1 MLLMAC
7 HQQPVSA
14 TPPQPASATLCRP
27 DSVVAVRSMP
37 VPQVP
42 DSMLGRRG
50 AIVGVVLDP
59 SGPPLNGAMVAAYRA
74 MDSTRAVRARAVT
87 GTDGVFQ
94 LGGLEPGRYELVAR
108 RIGSVVVRTPVTVR
122 ANAVKALVI
131 RLCSAHLKLERQTTN

>member
-1 MLLMAC
+1 
-7 HQQPVSA
+7 
-14 TPPQPASATLCRP
+14 
-27 DSVVAVRSMP
+27 MP
-37 VPQVP
+37 VPQVA

-59 SGPPLNGAMVAAYRA
+59 SGPPLNGSMVAAYRA

-122 ANAVKALVI
+122 ANTVKALVI